1 MATRDKNPRRVAAG
15 KRNRLK
21 RGPTTAAGRER
32 LRRAALQNQPWY
44 YSTGPKTPEGKAKA
58 ALNGKVRQKGPRS
71 VRELRRDLA
80 PFYELLNEMRECRTT
95 G

>member
-1 MATRDKNPRRVAAG
+1 MATRDKNPKRVAAG
-15 KRNRLK
+15 ERNRLK
-21 RGPTTAAGRER
+21 RGVLTPAGRELLR
-32 LRRAALQNQPWY
+32 LAALRNQPWQ
-44 YSTGPKTPEGKAKA
+44 YSTGPKTPERKAKS

-80 PFYELLNEMRECRTT
+80 PFYELLNEMRECRTV